1 LKLWWRS
8 HTDLLCSW
16 TVVCKELVRACQN
29 LGHEVWD
36 SNETPRFPHQWI
48 EVWWGAPKDWS
59 WSGKPVV
66 ARVGLTLS
74 ESDQLIRSEQERA
87 LENLKLC
94 DYLFVPT
101 QSSLRAFYEMPLD
114 KEIGLWPLGVD
125 TERFQYTNRFIYADE
140 TFRFLHLGV
149 TQFRKGSWLVPEA
162 FIAAF
167 DEGDNVELTIASH
180 GKSPMWESLEWE
192 YGNHPLIKFI
202 AEAKENPAR
211 HYDGMHVFVS
221 PHLAEGWGLCIT
233 EAMSLGMPCLVS
245 RCSAPRD
252 YFKPDFGW
260 WVEMSGL
267 YAPVRQCLTDTP
279 GFWRLP
285 DVHDLSDKM
294 RYAYEHRE
302 ECECKGKESAAYV
315 RDNLTWEMGVT
326 KALDWGFC
334 GNH

>member
-1 LKLWWRS
+1 MKLWWRS

-167 DEGDNVELTIASH
+167 DEGENVELTIASH

-192 YGNHPLIKFI
+192 
-202 AEAKENPAR
+202 
-211 HYDGMHVFVS
+211 
-221 PHLAEGWGLCIT
+221 
-233 EAMSLGMPCLVS
+233 
-245 RCSAPRD
+245 
-252 YFKPDFGW
+252 
-260 WVEMSGL
+260 
-267 YAPVRQCLTDTP
+267 
-279 GFWRLP
+279 
-285 DVHDLSDKM
+285 
-294 RYAYEHRE
+294 
-302 ECECKGKESAAYV
+302 
-315 RDNLTWEMGVT
+315 
-326 KALDWGFC
+326 
-334 GNH
+334 